1 MNQIYNEN
9 DFKYVIQDI
18 SSTQI
23 GSRFTY
29 EDILMNERVPYKFQ
43 SIINIY
49 ILREMKHENPENEFP
64 EKTEIGRHVLSIKPG
79 SLIYNTYKRLKLK
92 VRFCFPNNKG
102 EFTVKQLSF
111 EQFYDFIESNSKD
124 NSLYK
129 ESIYI
134 QDVTISNLAL
144 MTFTV

>member
-1 MNQIYNEN
+1 MNEN

-29 EDILMNERVPYKFQ
+29 EDILMNERVPLKFQ

-49 ILREMKHENPENEFP
+49 ILREMKNDSSFEDPLKVSVGEHM
-64 EKTEIGRHVLSIKPG
+64 LMLKPG
-79 SLIYNTYKRLKLK
+79 NLIYDTYKRLKLK
-92 VRFCFPNNKG
+92 VRFCYPNKDAYK
-102 EFTVKQLSF
+102 VKQLKF
-111 EQFYDFIESNSKD
+111 DEFIDFLD
-124 NSLYK
+124 NYNK
-129 ESIYI
+129 ESIVI
-134 QDVTISNLAL
+134 QDITISNLSL

>member
-1 MNQIYNEN
+1 MNDN

-43 SIINIY
+43 SIVNIY
-49 ILREMKHENPENEFP
+49 ILREMKHSNPENEYP
-64 EKTEIGRHVLSIKPG
+64 EKTEIGKHVLEIGPG
-79 SLIYNTYKRLKLK
+79 NLIYDTYRRLKLK
-92 VRFCFPNNKG
+92 IRFCVPNNKG
-102 EFTVKQLSF
+102 EYSVKQLAFS
-111 EQFYDFIESNSKD
+111 DFIAFIEKNGKD
-124 NSLYK
+124 
-129 ESIYI
+129 EIVV

>member
-1 MNQIYNEN
+1 MNNIYNEN

-23 GSRFTY
+23 GARFTY

-49 ILREMKHENPENEFP
+49 ILREMKHSIEFP
-64 EKTEIGRHVLSIKPG
+64 EKVEIGKHLLEIEAG
-79 SLIYNTYKRLKLK
+79 NLIYDTYKRLKLK
-92 VRFCFPNNKG
+92 VGFCVPDNKG
-102 EFTVKQLSF
+102 AYKNKKLSF
-111 EQFYDFIESNSKD
+111 ADFIIFIEKNG
-124 NSLYK
+124 K
-129 ESIYI
+129 ENIYI
-134 QDVTISNLAL
+134 QEITISNLAL